1 MTASLKSTT
10 LNTSI
15 QPRRKWLVLVLL
27 LICIPAVLVSRQFS
41 TTFNQIL
48 PETLPFPS
56 TYNDKASGYSAL
68 YELCSKAGVKAS
80 RWEAPYRQ
88 LLSNRTKGTLV
99 IVLPWESLS
108 RGDFEQILK
117 WVKQGNDLIYFDYL
131 TYRTGN
137 ELLAQLKMYSS
148 PHKAVKDA
156 LYTASPSSP
165 ETANAS
171 TLRVTADVVISG
183 GNGVVGP
190 DQRSFLTWTK
200 YGDGRVLI
208 GAVPEFCANKYVAD
222 PNYKNNFQ
230 FMMNWLD
237 AGAKPVWF
245 DEKCHGYSSG
255 SNVWFFVLRS
265 PVGFVILQLL
275 FVILVALIS
284 LNQRF
289 GQPVLV
295 SNQRK
300 ISNLEFID
308 GLASTY
314 QRARAKDTAWAMIF
328 HPLKARLCRML
339 GVAPD
344 APVEQLATAWS
355 ESSGKSE
362 NAIRGFLDRA
372 EIALEERALS
382 DRELSDLITTADKLT
397 ADSRE
402 LQIARKV
409 MGA

>member
-1 MTASLKSTT
+1 MMAHTEGTI
-10 LNTSI
+10 LNTSV
-15 QPRRKWLVLVLL
+15 PSRRKWLLLVLL
-27 LICIPAVLVSRQFS
+27 LICIPAVFVSRQFTS
-41 TTFNQIL
+41 SLNQIL

-68 YELCSKAGVKAS
+68 YELCSKTGVKAS

-88 LLSNRTKGTLV
+88 LLSKGTKGTLV

-108 RGDFEQILK
+108 RGDFDQILK
-117 WVKQGNDLIYFDYL
+117 WVKQGNDLVYFDYL

-156 LYTASPSSP
+156 LYTALPSLP

-171 TLRVTADVVISG
+171 TLRVSADVVIAG
-183 GNGVVGP
+183 GNAVIGP
-190 DQRSFLTWTK
+190 DQRSYLAWTR

-208 GAVPEFCANKYVAD
+208 GAVPEFCANKYVSD

-237 AGAKPVWF
+237 AGVKPVLF

-275 FVILVALIS
+275 IVASVALIS

-295 SNQRK
+295 SNRRK

-344 APVEQLATAWS
+344 APVEHLAAAWS
-355 ESSGKSE
+355 ESSGKPESD
-362 NAIRGFLDRA
+362 IRAFLNRA
-372 EIALEERALS
+372 ESALEERTLG
-382 DRELSDLITTADKLT
+382 DRELGDLIAAADGLT
-397 ADSRE
+397 ANSRE
-402 LQIARKV
+402 LQLTHKV